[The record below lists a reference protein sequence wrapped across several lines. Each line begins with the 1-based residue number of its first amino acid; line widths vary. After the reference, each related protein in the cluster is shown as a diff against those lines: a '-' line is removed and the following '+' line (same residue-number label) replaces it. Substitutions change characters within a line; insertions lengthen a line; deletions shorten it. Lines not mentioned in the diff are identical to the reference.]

1 MAIIKKS
8 EHGKINLVSDSNEFF
23 LLGNEFFLLAEDA
36 LLAGALRQGDAL
48 VTEMLREGDGSNNEP
63 VGIRKKPLKR
73 GLFFIP

>member
-23 LLGNEFFLLAEDA
+23 LLAEDT
-36 LLAGALRQGDAL
+36 LLAGARRQGDAL